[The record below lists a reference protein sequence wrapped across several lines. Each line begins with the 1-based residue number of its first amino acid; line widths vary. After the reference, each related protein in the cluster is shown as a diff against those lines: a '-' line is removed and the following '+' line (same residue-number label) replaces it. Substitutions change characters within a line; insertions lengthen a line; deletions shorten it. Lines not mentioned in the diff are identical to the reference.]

1 MTLQEEIQTI
11 LTDSSMTI
19 DEKRKKLLKL
29 VTPQEVQVLL
39 SEHRNVVRLKEP
51 LHSKTD
57 NMRILRLSVY
67 NDIFDSIIKGE
78 QDVETRSYNEYFMNR
93 CTYVENGVR
102 YLVPYDAITFYVGR
116 GEKAKKATVAV
127 EDIVCDGDLI
137 YFYLG
142 KILNK

>member
-1 MTLQEEIQTI
+1 MALQEEIQAI

-19 DEKRKKLLKL
+19 DDKREKLLKF
-29 VTPQEVQVLL
+29 VTPQEVQLLL
-39 SEHRNVVRLKEP
+39 SEPINVVRLKEP
-51 LHSKTD
+51 LHPKTD
-57 NMRILRLSVY
+57 KMRILRLSVF

-93 CTYVENGVR
+93 CTYMENGVR

-142 KILNK
+142 EILNK

>member
-1 MTLQEEIQTI
+1 M
-11 LTDSSMTI
+11 
-19 DEKRKKLLKL
+19 
-29 VTPQEVQVLL
+29 
-39 SEHRNVVRLKEP
+39 
-51 LHSKTD
+51 
-57 NMRILRLSVY
+57 SVY

>member
-1 MTLQEEIQTI
+1 MALQEEIQAI

-19 DEKRKKLLKL
+19 DDKREKLLKF
-29 VTPQEVQVLL
+29 VTPQEVQLLL
-39 SEHRNVVRLKEP
+39 SEPINVVRLKEP
-51 LHSKTD
+51 LHPKTD
-57 NMRILRLSVY
+57 KMRILRLSVF
-67 NDIFDSIIKGE
+67 NDIFDSIIKGK

-93 CTYVENGVR
+93 CTYMENGVR

-142 KILNK
+142 EILNK

>member
-1 MTLQEEIQTI
+1 MALQEEIQAI

-19 DEKRKKLLKL
+19 DDKREKLLKF
-29 VTPQEVQVLL
+29 VTPQEVQLLL
-39 SEHRNVVRLKEP
+39 SEPINVVRLKEP
-51 LHSKTD
+51 LHPKTD
-57 NMRILRLSVY
+57 KMRILRLSVF

>member
-1 MTLQEEIQTI
+1 MTLPEEIQAI

-57 NMRILRLSVY
+57 NMRILRLSVF

-116 GEKAKKATVAV
+116 GEKAKKATIAV

-137 YFYLG
+137 YFYRV
-142 KILNK
+142 KS